1 MAARQGNGFDNVYH
15 LESID
20 GKAFKVKNSDTV
32 CANRTKSDHSDD
44 TSRKESEFLVTYR
57 DRIYNINNFLN
68 YHPGG
73 KNTLIH
79 FKDRVLDR
87 ELAKNPH
94 SKAAHYLLEEF
105 AVQHQERYNECEV
118 SNL

>member
-1 MAARQGNGFDNVYH
+1 MVAHRGNDFDNVH
-15 LESID
+15 HSEIVD

-32 CANRTKSDHSDD
+32 YANGTKSDD
-44 TSRKESEFLVTYR
+44 TSREKSTEFLVTYR

-73 KNTLIH
+73 KSTLIH
-79 FKDRVLDR
+79 FKDRVLDE

-94 SKAAHYLLEEF
+94 SKSAYYLLEEF